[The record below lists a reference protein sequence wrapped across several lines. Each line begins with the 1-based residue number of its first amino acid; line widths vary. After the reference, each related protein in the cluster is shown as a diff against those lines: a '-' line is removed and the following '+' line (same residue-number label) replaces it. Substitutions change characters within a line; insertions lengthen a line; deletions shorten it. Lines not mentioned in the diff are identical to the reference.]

1 MGQIFDL
8 VEERTPRQL
17 QVAVS
22 VFWNVKIF
30 LSDDSKS
37 GPIFKKFLAENNIT
51 LENLYSLKQK
61 EIESLYDN
69 L

>member
-8 VEERTPRQL
+8 VEERTQDNYKWQFR
-17 QVAVS
+17 
-22 VFWNVKIF
+22 FFDVKIF